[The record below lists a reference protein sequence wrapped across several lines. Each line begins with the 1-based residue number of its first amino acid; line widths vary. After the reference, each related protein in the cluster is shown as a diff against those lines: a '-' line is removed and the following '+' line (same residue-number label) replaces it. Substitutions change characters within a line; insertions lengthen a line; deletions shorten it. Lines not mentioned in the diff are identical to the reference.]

1 MRTFELTSLGVAHEA
16 KAAECR
22 QHASRASELK
32 EQLDAHAFEF
42 RRLEESSQQQ
52 ERAFLSQVRDL
63 KSSVAMYEGLEL
75 EVDAAVLR
83 EAQQTNDGGHGG
95 GGVGH
100 DLTPH
105 ALRGDS
111 SSHGRVRQVGQ
122 AGCDQ
127 LR

>member
-1 MRTFELTSLGVAHEA
+1 MV
-16 KAAECR
+16 
-22 QHASRASELK
+22 ASELK

-52 ERAFLSQVRDL
+52 ERALLSQVRDL
-63 KSSVAMYEGLEL
+63 NSSVAMYEGLEL

-83 EAQQTNDGGHGG
+83 EAQQTNGGGHGG

-105 ALRGDS
+105 ALRGGGS

-122 AGCDQ
+122 IDCDQ
-127 LR
+127 QRRRRRL